1 MSSRAAS
8 VMTYPITGPAP
19 MLSLCDVVVAFRTA
33 GKLFTVLNIARLQ
46 IERGRAVGL
55 AGPSGS
61 GKTTLLN
68 VIAGLMQPT
77 RGSVSIEGTEITA
90 LSQGAR
96 DKLRT
101 TLIGYVFQGFN
112 LIPALTVLGNVE
124 VAMRFAGVLT
134 AAERLARAETLLNRV
149 GLAERVWHK
158 PAELSFGQMQRVGI
172 ARALANRPKL
182 ILADEPTA
190 SLEPGLAL
198 STAQLLLD
206 VAKEAQATL
215 VLATH
220 DERIL
225 AMMEDRIALADI
237 NRVGSGVS

>member
-1 MSSRAAS
+1 
-8 VMTYPITGPAP
+8 MTDTMMGPAP
-19 MLSLCDVVVAFRTA
+19 MLALHDVVVTFRTA
-33 GKLFTVLNIARLQ
+33 GTISTVLNIARLQ

-55 AGPSGS
+55 SGPSGS

-68 VIAGLMQPT
+68 VVAGLMQPT
-77 RGSVSIEGTEITA
+77 SGSISIDGTEITA
-90 LSQGAR
+90 LPQSAR

-112 LIPALTVLGNVE
+112 LIPALTVLANVE
-124 VAMRFAGVLT
+124 VAMRLAGVLT
-134 AAERLARAETLLNRV
+134 AAERRTRAEALLYRV
-149 GLAERVWHK
+149 GLAERLRHK
-158 PAELSFGQMQRVGI
+158 PAQLSFGQMQRVGI
-172 ARALANRPKL
+172 ARAITNSPKL

-206 VAKEAQATL
+206 VVKEQGATL
-215 VLATH
+215 LLATH

-225 AMMEDRIALADI
+225 AMMEDRIALADV
-237 NRVGSGVS
+237 NRVGSGVP